1 MKKVS
6 QLRAVRSQLLSANF
20 SSQLQGKSFC
30 HFTLYPFPV
39 MFFPAAVPG
48 IPHTAERTRVFIRCW
63 GSHVTQMASIIID
76 NKNNYHHFR
85 QPLRAFVAVVLVFQK
100 SVCPRLWGL
109 QLGIQTQWEKIIIN
123 QKVPVL
129 IPDLIDIP
137 RLPVTMMIDLI
148 VMEHFST
155 CKSLQSEFNWLK
167 GK

>member
-6 QLRAVRSQLLSANF
+6 QLRAVGSQLLSANF
-20 SSQLQGKSFC
+20 SFQLQGKSFC

-63 GSHVTQMASIIID
+63 GSHITQMASIIID

-100 SVCPRLWGL
+100 SRLSSPVRPSAWYSDPMGKNNY
-109 QLGIQTQWEKIIIN
+109 QSKGPGINSRFDWHSPSPCNNDDWSDSNGT
-123 QKVPVL
+123 
-129 IPDLIDIP
+129 
-137 RLPVTMMIDLI
+137 
-148 VMEHFST
+148 F
-155 CKSLQSEFNWLK
+155 FNL
-167 GK
+167 